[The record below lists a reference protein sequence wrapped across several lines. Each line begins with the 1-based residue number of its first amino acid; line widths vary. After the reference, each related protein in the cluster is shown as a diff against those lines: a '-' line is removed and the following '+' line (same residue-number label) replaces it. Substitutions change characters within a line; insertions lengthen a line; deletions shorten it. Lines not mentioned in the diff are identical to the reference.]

1 MKGAIYV
8 LLPLLAVAAVV
19 VCGWLGAGWIGD
31 QRRARAIRNA
41 RWESY
46 SSVEGG
52 GMAEVGVR
60 LAARWG
66 RHEEVLKSEEMIRVR
81 VDDLSSTALA
91 EAQAE
96 ADLRA
101 GSYNTVRGRR

>member
-8 LLPLLAVAAVV
+8 LLPILAILVTV
-19 VCGWLGAGWIGD
+19 GFGSLIIL
-31 QRRARAIRNA
+31 RAEGYREASAYRNA

-46 SSVEGG
+46 SSVQGG
-52 GMAEVGVR
+52 GFAEVGVR
-60 LAARWG
+60 LVARWG
-66 RHEEVLKSEEMIRVR
+66 RHEKTLKSEEMVRVR

-91 EAQAE
+91 EAQNE

-101 GSYNTVRGRR
+101 SSYNLLR